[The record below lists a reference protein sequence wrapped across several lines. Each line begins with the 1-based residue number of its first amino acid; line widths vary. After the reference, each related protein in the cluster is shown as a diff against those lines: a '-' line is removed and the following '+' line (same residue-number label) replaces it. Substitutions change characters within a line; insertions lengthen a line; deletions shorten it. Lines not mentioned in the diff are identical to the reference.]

1 MSAVMKGDYAA
12 ALKIQDRLT
21 PLHDAIFK
29 EPGLA
34 GAKHGLKLLG
44 RVQEEVRLPLMTVT
58 PPTGK
63 VIRDAMVY
71 AGLLN

>member
-1 MSAVMKGDYAA
+1 MTAVLKGDYATG
-12 ALKIQDRLT
+12 LTIQDRLI
-21 PLHDAIFK
+21 PLHDAIFM

-44 RVQEEVRLPLMTVT
+44 RIEEKVRLPLVPVT
-58 PPTGK
+58 PATGK
-63 VIRDAMVY
+63 VIRDAMVH